1 MDTSTTTSL
10 DTTNRPGATAQDP
23 DDPVMTAKEA
33 AAFLGVSP
41 WTLYAA
47 ASRHEVPHR
56 RLGRRLLFLRS
67 ALKAWLRGANPR
79 NAT

>member
-1 MDTSTTTSL
+1 MDTSTKTSL
-10 DTTNRPGATAQDP
+10 DTTNRPGATAQDH

-47 ASRHEVPHR
+47 ANRHEVPHR
-56 RLGRRLLFLRS
+56 RLGRRMLFLRS
-67 ALKAWLRGANPR
+67 ALKAWLRGASPR
-79 NAT
+79 NAV